1 MSVDQAGLARLSPHW
16 ISWTARQ
23 LAVSSQ
29 TQVSLSLGTGAI
41 TPAEGR
47 ENFSS
52 PFNKK
57 WLL

>member
-1 MSVDQAGLARLSPHW
+1 MSADQAGLERLSPHW
-16 ISWTARQ
+16 SSWTGRQ

-29 TQVSLSLGTGAI
+29 TQVSLSLGTL
-41 TPAEGR
+41 AEGR